1 MDLYESNVQEPYYSY
16 ITNGQKTV
24 EGRLNKG
31 KFAQIQVG
39 DHLLINSGSKFKV
52 ERKTNYDS
60 FLEMVEAEGVKNVV
74 PDKKE
79 IEEAVNVYYNFFTKE
94 QEREFGVVAMEI
106 SKVEE

>member
-1 MDLYESNVQEPYYSY
+1 MDLYEIKAQEPYYTY
-16 ITNGQKTV
+16 IVNGQKTV

-31 KFAQIQVG
+31 KFSRMQVG
-39 DHLLINSGSKFKV
+39 DHLLINDESKFKV

-60 FLEMVEAEGVKNVV
+60 FLEMVKAEGVKNVV

-79 IEEAVNVYYNFFTKE
+79 LEEAANVYYNFFTKE
-94 QEREFGVVAMEI
+94 QEREYGVVAMEI

>member
-1 MDLYESNVQEPYYSY
+1 MNLYEINAQEPYYSY
-16 ITNGQKTV
+16 IVNGQKTV

-31 KFAQIQVG
+31 KFSRMQVG
-39 DHLLINSGSKFKV
+39 DHLLINNESKFKV

-60 FLEMVEAEGVKNVV
+60 FIEMVKAEGVENVV

-79 IEEAVNVYYNFFTKE
+79 IEEAANVYYNFFTKE
-94 QEREFGVVAMEI
+94 QEREFGVVAMGI